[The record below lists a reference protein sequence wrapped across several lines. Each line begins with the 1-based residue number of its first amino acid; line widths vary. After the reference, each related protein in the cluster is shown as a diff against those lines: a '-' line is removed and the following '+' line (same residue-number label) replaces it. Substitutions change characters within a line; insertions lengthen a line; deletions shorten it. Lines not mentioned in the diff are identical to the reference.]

1 MSGFYVHTNKIVII
15 NLKNQSNNPCNINT
29 KFSIINKVN
38 IYLCFQV
45 KVMTTAT
52 ERRGEL
58 KQLMADYSA
67 SIKDVAQILDRS
79 EQTVKNWRSSS
90 SDSIPPKNELRL
102 LKFEL
107 EARKAKQE
115 KTPADANS

>member
-1 MSGFYVHTNKIVII
+1 
-15 NLKNQSNNPCNINT
+15 
-29 KFSIINKVN
+29 
-38 IYLCFQV
+38 
-45 KVMTTAT
+45 MTTAT
-52 ERRGEL
+52 ERRSEL
-58 KQLMADYSA
+58 RQLMTDYSA

-115 KTPADANS
+115 KTPATVNS